1 MRKTRAA
8 TAETK
13 AAIVESAASA
23 FKRRGFDGVGVAE
36 LMAEAGL
43 SHGAAYKHFC
53 SKQALAAACLQAAT
67 AASVARARRART
79 AKGWMARYL
88 SPEKVADA
96 GDGCTFAALA
106 VDVARAD
113 DAGLQEMFA
122 EGLNAYVAALAES
135 TGVKTDA
142 AWRMMAMGVGA
153 VVLLR
158 AGAGEDLRAAC
169 LLEPG
174 GG

>member
-1 MRKTRAA
+1 MRKSRAA
-8 TAETK
+8 AAETK
-13 AAIVESAASA
+13 AGIIDAASRA
-23 FKRRGFDGVGVAE
+23 FKRRGFDGVGVAD

-43 SHGAAYKHFC
+43 SHGAAYKHFP

-67 AASVARARRART
+67 DVSVARAPPART

-88 SPEKVADA
+88 STDRIADA
-96 GDGCTFAALA
+96 GDGCAFAALA

-113 DAGLQEMFA
+113 DAGLRKMFA
-122 EGLNAYVAALAES
+122 EGLDAYVAALAES
-135 TGVKTDA
+135 TGVERDA

-153 VVLLR
+153 LVLMR
-158 AGAGEDLRAAC
+158 AGTGDEVRAAC